1 MDKLN
6 LMDLFGGYSKENSL
20 TTLDVIKDFAENCGF
35 KIPIK
40 GGLALN
46 YLYETNQPSARN
58 TIDIDYHFTSM
69 EVWSEF
75 KNFGVILANQN
86 TKLDIKYKIVD
97 CKVNTNGESLK
108 IEFTSKF
115 LNGKFSIDMNIGSYC
130 TTVNIGKVLLYSPE
144 MILADKISVICST
157 KIQRRS
163 KDIYDIFLVACNE
176 NFELHELCYYI
187 KQKLNSRN
195 ITLGELTLVKP
206 QILKNLETGY
216 RKIKLMDMPEFSE
229 VSKLDLNFL
238 LPILAFL
245 RSGKVPNLY
254 WNKDKKHWDNATIYG
269 EIITRDLEGIICQ
282 ESASGLLHLSTFP
295 PYPILVYNDY
305 VDLNMGIIRFIRS
318 NDKSNI
324 IKIRDNLYITNRE
337 RTVVDMIL
345 SGEYR
350 ILVES
355 LITYKDEFGSLN
367 NIRSMITDKEVL
379 EQLDT
384 IIRDEGL

>member
-1 MDKLN
+1 MDKLD

-46 YLYETNQPSARN
+46 YLYKANQPSARN
-58 TIDIDYHFTSM
+58 TVDIDYHLTSM
-69 EVWSEF
+69 ETWNEF
-75 KNFGVILANQN
+75 KSLGITLANQN
-86 TKLDIKYKIVD
+86 TRLGVNYKIVD
-97 CKVNTNGESLK
+97 CKVNPNGESLK
-108 IEFTSKF
+108 VEFTSKS

-130 TTVNIGKVLLYSPE
+130 TTINVGKVLLYSPE

-163 KDIYDIFLVACNE
+163 KDIYDIFLVASNE
-176 NFELHELCYYI
+176 NFELYELCYHI
-187 KQKLNSRN
+187 KQKLDSRSL
-195 ITLGELTLVKP
+195 TLGELTLMKP
-206 QILKNLETGY
+206 QILKNLQTGY

-229 VSKLDLNFL
+229 VCKFNLNFL

-254 WNKDKKHWDNATIYG
+254 WNKHKKHWDTTTVYG

-305 VDLNMGIIRFIRS
+305 INLNMGAVRFIIN
-318 NDKSNI
+318 NDKSNVM
-324 IKIRDNLYITNRE
+324 KIRDNLYITNRE
-337 RTVVDMIL
+337 RTIIDMIL

-355 LITYKDEFGSLN
+355 LMTYKDEFGSLN
-367 NIRSMITDKEVL
+367 NIRNMITDKEII

-384 IIRDEGL
+384 IIKEENL